1 MTVTPEDFYAI
12 NDVLLDVCKE
22 ATEGMDFDRAIVL
35 RQSLISLIKE
45 ARQTLSDVE
54 SEMCRQVEKHAKT
67 IDGVTYVRQ
76 AKKSI
81 TTDHERLLS
90 IAYQRA
96 LQEATNQS
104 DGTIDWGTLGEY
116 LRDIMI
122 SLYLSPST
130 TPKATGLKFLG
141 VGKKEHTTERI
152 TGWQLETYG
161 EES

>member
-1 MTVTPEDFYAI
+1 MTTPADIDAAI
-12 NDVLLDVCKE
+12 DVLYDVSKE
-22 ATEGMDFDRAIVL
+22 ATEGMGFDEAIALRA
-35 RQSLISLIKE
+35 SLQLLIRE

-67 IDGVTYVRQ
+67 IDGVTYRRG

-96 LQEATNQS
+96 LDEATNQE
-104 DGTIDWGTLGEY
+104 DGTVDWEALGEY
-116 LRDIMI
+116 MRDIMI

>member
-1 MTVTPEDFYAI
+1 MTVPADIDAAC
-12 NDVLLDVCKE
+12 DVLYDVSAE
-22 ATEGMDFDRAIVL
+22 ATGGMGFDEAIAMRKAL
-35 RQSLISLIKE
+35 QHLITS

-54 SEMCRQVEKHAKT
+54 SEMCRQVEKNAKT
-67 IDGVTYVRQ
+67 VNGVTYMRT
-76 AKKSI
+76 AKKSV

-96 LQEATNQS
+96 LDEATNQS
-104 DGTIDWGTLGEY
+104 DGTIDWGALGEY

-130 TPKATGLKFLG
+130 APKATGLKYLG

-152 TGWQLETYG
+152 TGWQLSTYG